1 MEGNMKDSEEYV
13 EALNKAYKEAGHN
26 AYFGNGFGK
35 GYDFAMAQP
44 KHIFDGVAQVG
55 EVRRFEDELVDV
67 VDVAENEPSTC
78 SNCILFNVRAVA
90 ECSVLTSCDT
100 HNVKYIK
107 R

>member
-1 MEGNMKDSEEYV
+1 MKDSEEYV

-44 KHIFDGVAQVG
+44 KHIFDGAAQVG
-55 EVRRFEDELVDV
+55 EVRRVEGELVDV
-67 VDVAENEPSTC
+67 VGGSCKDCHLEHHKKL
-78 SNCILFNVRAVA
+78 SNCGYITLCGVYR
-90 ECSVLTSCDT
+90 
-100 HNVKYIK
+100 VKYIK